1 MKISAENAEFLRN
14 LRICRRNSKLTQ
26 IRGGEEVK
34 QGSALRVG
42 NIREEMKGDGVLP
55 LTPTTYPHS
64 LTYSIVINM
73 DMSLKGSTFS

>member
-1 MKISAENAEFLRN
+1 
-14 LRICRRNSKLTQ
+14 
-26 IRGGEEVK
+26 VK

-42 NIREEMKGDGVLP
+42 KIREEMKGDGVLP

-64 LTYSIVINM
+64 LTNSIVINM